1 MCFSVL
7 VWYACSTFFVFVYFR
22 RRSSKSAW
30 NYWGIYWATMR
41 AVQPTLPAALRFIT
55 EWLTQ
60 APQYLPLNSYRPSSL
75 SRRCVCICVTNWHCC
90 LYLFILT
97 CKKKKNSI
105 KWKLRLLNLTQ
116 ASDNIPESTATA
128 IFHLCLDA
136 SFGGLLPS
144 MQEAAV
150 AYLEQVNSDSHDLYR
165 RVTRAALW
173 MESTCSFLKEAQT
186 EV

>member
-1 MCFSVL
+1 MSWFSL
-7 VWYACSTFFVFVYFR
+7 FFLFVY
-22 RRSSKSAW
+22 SDAKLK
-30 NYWGIYWATMR
+30 N
-41 AVQPTLPAALRFIT
+41 
-55 EWLTQ
+55 EN
-60 APQYLPLNSYRPSSL
+60 LN
-75 SRRCVCICVTNWHCC
+75 V
-90 LYLFILT
+90 
-97 CKKKKNSI
+97 
-105 KWKLRLLNLTQ
+105 LTQ
-116 ASDNIPESTATA
+116 ASDNIPENTATA

-173 MESTCSFLKEAQT
+173 MESTCSFLKEAQA